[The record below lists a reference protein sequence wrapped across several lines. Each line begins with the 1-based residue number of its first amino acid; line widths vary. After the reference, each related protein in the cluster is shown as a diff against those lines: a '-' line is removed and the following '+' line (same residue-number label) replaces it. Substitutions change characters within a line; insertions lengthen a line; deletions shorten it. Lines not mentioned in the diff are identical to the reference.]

1 MDFKYTSWTKLPHL
15 IFVDCLCSEW
25 RRTLII
31 VDGFIFI
38 CSNRLLRRRMNPT
51 EQADDL
57 KAFERRMIEIVA
69 SLQPSIWRWRIIL
82 LILVL
87 ITLMTFYI
95 LLTDF
100 SFSSSSIRL
109 STTTTTISSDDLPAK
124 QTFVS
129 QIISTIFRKDIFF
142 TMSFVLL
149 IFAFLFGIHRKIFA
163 SSIIVSRFRYIL
175 ADYNMS
181 CDSKGHLII
190 KPRPTTIF

>member
-1 MDFKYTSWTKLPHL
+1 
-15 IFVDCLCSEW
+15 
-25 RRTLII
+25 
-31 VDGFIFI
+31 
-38 CSNRLLRRRMNPT
+38 MNPA

-82 LILVL
+82 LILVFFTL
-87 ITLMTFYI
+87 ITFYFLLM
-95 LLTDF
+95 DF
-100 SFSSSSIRL
+100 SFSSIGL
-109 STTTTTISSDDLPAK
+109 STTTTTTTAATTTISSDDLTMK
-124 QTFVS
+124 RTTFFS
-129 QIISTIFRKDIFF
+129 QIISMIFRKEI
-142 TMSFVLL
+142 SFSISFGLL

-181 CDSKGHLII
+181 CDDKGHLII